1 MGPDV
6 GKYVEQVLG
15 MFYIR
20 NVTASFVPPM
30 KEPPN
35 YIEQALPW
43 FFVFIAIEAVLIRL
57 KGRKWDLADASVSTS
72 QGLAQEVV
80 RYTLRGCEGWA
91 YVYIW
96 QHYRWFDV
104 PWDSPVSFWFTMLA
118 VDLGYYWFHRASH
131 EVNLVWASHQVHHS
145 SEYYNLATALRQS
158 VVQQYFSW
166 CVYLPLAFLGVAPSM
181 FFTHSQFNLVY
192 QFWIHTEVVKS
203 LGPLEHVL
211 NTPSHHRVHHGSNVK
226 YLDKN
231 YAGVLIIWDRLFGTF
246 CWEEETPT
254 YGLVHN
260 IESYNLWTIQLAHFR
275 WIASDVPQQVGW
287 RNKLRR
293 LVCGPGWVPG
303 TGRLGDPS
311 TFPEPDPARRRF
323 DTGRPLWLQL
333 YATLH
338 LLLLLAPSVTFAQ
351 QHLALPPLG
360 VLLYSGQ
367 LLLALSCVGWLL
379 DGAGWAPLAELVR
392 CALALVSLAWVGGQY
407 PAAAVTAG
415 RAVLAGSMLLWLGA
429 VSLGDGKAKA
439 KAQ

>member
-1 MGPDV
+1 M
-6 GKYVEQVLG
+6 LG

-20 NVTASFVPPM
+20 NVTASFVPPL
-30 KEPPN
+30 ERPPS
-35 YIEQALPW
+35 YLSQALPW
-43 FFVFIAIEAVLIRL
+43 FLMLVFLEAVFLRL
-57 KGRKWDLADASVSTS
+57 KGRQWDLSDAAVSSS
-72 QGLAQEVV
+72 QGLAQEAV

-145 SEYYNLATALRQS
+145 SEYYNLSTALR
-158 VVQQYFSW
+158 
-166 CVYLPLAFLGVAPSM
+166 
-181 FFTHSQFNLVY
+181 T
-192 QFWIHTEVVKS
+192 VVKS

-275 WIASDVPQQVGW
+275 WIASDVPQQ
-287 RNKLRR
+287 
-293 LVCGPGWVPG
+293 
-303 TGRLGDPS
+303 
-311 TFPEPDPARRRF
+311 
-323 DTGRPLWLQL
+323 
-333 YATLH
+333 
-338 LLLLLAPSVTFAQ
+338 
-351 QHLALPPLG
+351 
-360 VLLYSGQ
+360 
-367 LLLALSCVGWLL
+367 
-379 DGAGWAPLAELVR
+379 LVR
-392 CALALVSLAWVGGQY
+392 CALALVSLAWLGGQY

-439 KAQ
+439 KTQ